1 MSHVTKHFR
10 KALLKAL
17 AYVKAI
23 SRASCHLMLALSV

>member
-1 MSHVTKHFR
+1 MRMSHVAKHYQ

-23 SRASCHLMLALSV
+23 SRASCH